1 MPFCSQCGAQ
11 LQDNMRFCPSC
22 GSKAVVV
29 ETSVSLNP
37 TPMVDSIQEKNN
49 IRNQNLNE
57 INRMIEYFGQKSALY
72 DEIEVQCLPE
82 SIVLKLSEKWD
93 CDLMDMMH
101 VASDEELEK
110 YPFLD

>member
-1 MPFCSQCGAQ
+1 M
-11 LQDNMRFCPSC
+11 
-22 GSKAVVV
+22 V

-72 DEIEVQCLPE
+72 DEIEVLGAEIQQLQDRKSTRLNSSHTTVSRMP
-82 SIVLKLSEKWD
+82 SS
-93 CDLMDMMH
+93 
-101 VASDEELEK
+101 A
-110 YPFLD
+110 